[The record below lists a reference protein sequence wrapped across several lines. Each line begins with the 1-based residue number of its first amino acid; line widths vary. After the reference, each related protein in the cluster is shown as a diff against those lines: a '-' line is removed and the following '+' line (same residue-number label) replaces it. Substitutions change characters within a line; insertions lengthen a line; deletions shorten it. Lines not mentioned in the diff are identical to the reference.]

1 MSKEKVKPTKKAK
14 VSVKGNLKERLEML
28 FLHTMFGNVDFLKG
42 EIAKHFDILESNI
55 LLKTDK
61 VVSDGENNELSR
73 ICNLSIL
80 DNKFS
85 LRFDKKIDPPK
96 KIKVPKV
103 VKLPRKWYQSEAS
116 TSVIVEEK
124 ETKPYAYWV
133 LISIK

>member
-1 MSKEKVKPTKKAK
+1 MSKEKVKPTKNAK

-55 LLKTDK
+55 LLKTDNVK
-61 VVSDGENNELSR
+61 TDEQNNELYKVCS
-73 ICNLSIL
+73 LSIL

-85 LRFDKKIDPPK
+85 LRFDKKIDGPK

-124 ETKPYAYWV
+124 ETKPYTYWV
-133 LISIK
+133 LNSIK